1 VLNFFFLQRLTM
13 SSKKSPKFPEFAG
26 FRRAA
31 PDEVIFGVN
40 AAASR
45 DRAYI
50 APEETRNLPLR
61 A

>member
-13 SSKKSPKFPEFAG
+13 SSKKSPRSLEFAG
-26 FRRAA
+26 FHCAA

-45 DRAYI
+45 VSAYI
-50 APEETRNLPLR
+50 APEEMRNLPLR